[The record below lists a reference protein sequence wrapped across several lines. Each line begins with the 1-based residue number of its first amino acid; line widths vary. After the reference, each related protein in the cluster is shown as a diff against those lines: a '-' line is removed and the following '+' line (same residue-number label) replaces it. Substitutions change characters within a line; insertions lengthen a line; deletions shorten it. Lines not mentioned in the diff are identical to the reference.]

1 MPEISRPYVA
11 AVSAYRL
18 LIAATAVTGITIEC
32 AHFPPARV
40 FTYFTILTN
49 AAIALT
55 FAPAAYRTRTRRR
68 PVPPLV
74 YGAVLL
80 CIVITGLVY
89 HLVLANDASDFS
101 ESEALGARTGAL
113 AVSNQLL
120 HTVTPLTVTLDWLL
134 FTTPGRFRWRHACQ
148 WLLLPLAYCAF
159 ALLRG
164 PFQPPAPP
172 SRYPYPFLDVDA
184 HGYPATLLTALLLAL
199 AFTALA
205 LLLILLDH
213 HRPHLP
219 RNRISPTA
227 RSPLK

>member
-1 MPEISRPYVA
+1 MPDSYRVL
-11 AVSAYRL
+11 VTSYRL
-18 LIAATAVTGITIEC
+18 MIAAAAVTGITIEC
-32 AHFPPARV
+32 AHFPPLRV
-40 FTYFTILTN
+40 FSYFTVLTN

-55 FAPAAYRTRTRRR
+55 FALAAYRTWTRRP
-68 PVPPLV
+68 PVPPLIH
-74 YGAVLL
+74 GAVLL

-113 AVSNQLL
+113 ALSNQLL
-120 HTVTPLTVTLDWLL
+120 HTVTPLAVPLDWLL
-134 FTTPGRFRWRHACQ
+134 LTTPGRFPWRYAGQ
-148 WLLLPLAYCAF
+148 WLLLPLAYFAF
-159 ALLRG
+159 ALIRG

-172 SRYPYPFLDVDA
+172 PRYPYPFLDIDTR
-184 HGYPATLLTALLLAL
+184 GYPATLLTALVLAL
-199 AFTALA
+199 TFLALA

-227 RSPLK
+227 PGPLK